1 MATNKIIHYHRVLMK
16 YICSL
21 ALTAISINA
30 IAAAPA
36 YHGFALGSGR
46 MTADSDTIIRKRSIS
61 AGVSYG
67 SDASFFGRTG
77 PVRYPFLN
85 TDVIYNAKSGV
96 FIYGSAYKVLG
107 SIPALDEIDL
117 GAGYFYH
124 LSSRFSGNASY
135 TRFIFDRNAL
145 IIKSASSNDV
155 NLNNSYDWKVLKSGI
170 ILDYL
175 FGESDD
181 FFLTISNSK
190 YIETNWSIFD
200 DKDYLSFNPAVNII
214 LGTQNFV
221 QKYSLN
227 HPGRFDDFDII
238 GPPISSKYA
247 RNNSR
252 FNALNYSFKIPIA
265 YNRPH
270 YTVEFSY
277 KYSIPVNVEGIL
289 KNHKESFYNLTFYY
303 VFY

>member
-1 MATNKIIHYHRVLMK
+1 MAINKINLYRVLMK
-16 YICSL
+16 YICTL
-21 ALTAISINA
+21 MFLTIYWNAGAALHAHGVFIDR
-30 IAAAPA
+30 PA
-36 YHGFALGSGR
+36 RL
-46 MTADSDTIIRKRSIS
+46 TADSDTIIRKRSVS

-85 TDVIYNAKSGV
+85 ADVIYNAKSGV
-96 FIYGSAYKVLG
+96 FVYGSAYKVLG
-107 SIPALDEIDL
+107 SIPTLDEVDL
-117 GAGYFYH
+117 GGGYFYH
-124 LSSRFSGNASY
+124 FSPKFSGNFSY

-155 NLNNSYDWKVLKSGI
+155 NLSNAYDWKILKSSVT
-170 ILDYL
+170 LDYL

-181 FFLTISNSK
+181 FFVSINNSK

-200 DKDYLSFNPAVNII
+200 DKDYLSFNPGVNII

-227 HPGRFDDFDII
+227 HPGHLGYNEPI
-238 GPPISSKYA
+238 GPPINPEKYA
-247 RNNSR
+247 GRNSD
-252 FNALNYSFKIPIA
+252 FDMLNYSFKIPIA

-270 YTVEFSY
+270 YTFEFSY

-289 KNHKESFYNLTFYY
+289 MNHKESFYNLTFYY

>member
-1 MATNKIIHYHRVLMK
+1 MK
-16 YICSL
+16 YICTLFFIATCFS
-21 ALTAISINA
+21 
-30 IAAAPA
+30 AAAGIRIHSA
-36 YHGFALGSGR
+36 MAGNMARIY
-46 MTADSDTIIRKRSIS
+46 ADSDTVPRKQSIS

-96 FIYGSAYKVLG
+96 FVYGSAYKVLG
-107 SIPALDEIDL
+107 SIPAIDEIDL
-117 GAGYFYH
+117 GAGYLYH
-124 LSSRFSGNASY
+124 FTPQFSGNVSY

-145 IIKSASSNDV
+145 IIKSASSNDI
-155 NLNNSYDWKVLKSGI
+155 NWKNSYDFKIFKSSV

-175 FGESDD
+175 FGESSD
-181 FFLTISNSK
+181 FFLSINNSR
-190 YIETNWSIFD
+190 YFETSWGIFD
-200 DKDYLSFNPAVNII
+200 DKDYLSFNPSINII

-221 QKYSLN
+221 QKYSMN
-227 HPGRFDDFDII
+227 HPGRFGFGYDFNDQPLA
-238 GPPISSKYA
+238 PPSDPEKYA
-247 RNNSR
+247 RDNSE
-252 FNALNYSFKIPIA
+252 FNMLNYSFKIPIA

-270 YTVEFSY
+270 YTFEFAY

-289 KNHKESFYNLTFYY
+289 KNHKESFYTLTFYY

>member
-1 MATNKIIHYHRVLMK
+1 MK
-16 YICSL
+16 YIC
-21 ALTAISINA
+21 ALLFLTMCLNA
-30 IAAAPA
+30 HAGIHRDGIFIDNPA
-36 YHGFALGSGR
+36 R
-46 MTADSDTIIRKRSIS
+46 IVADTDTVVNKRSIS
-61 AGVSYG
+61 AGISYG

-77 PVRYPFLN
+77 PVKYPFLN
-85 TDVIYNAKSGV
+85 ADVIYNSKSGV
-96 FIYGSAYKVLG
+96 FVYGSAYKVLG
-107 SIPALDEIDL
+107 SIPTIDEIDV

-124 LSSRFSGNASY
+124 LSSNFSGNASY

-155 NLNNSYDWKVLKSGI
+155 NLNNSYDWKIFKSSV

-175 FGESDD
+175 FGESSD
-181 FFLTISNSK
+181 FFVTINNSK

-200 DKDYLSFNPAVNII
+200 DKDYLSFNPGINII

-221 QKYSLN
+221 QKYSQN
-227 HPGRFDDFDII
+227 HPGRLDDYQPI
-238 GPPISSKYA
+238 GPPVNTSKYFA
-247 RNNSR
+247 GNSD
-252 FNALNYSFKIPIA
+252 FSMLNYSFKIPIA

-270 YTVEFSY
+270 YTFEFSY

-289 KNHKESFYNLTFYY
+289 MNHKESFYNLTFYY

>member
-1 MATNKIIHYHRVLMK
+1 MK
-16 YICSL
+16 YICTLFFLTIYFNARANIYKHRIFVNRLTQMAADTDSL
-21 ALTAISINA
+21 T
-30 IAAAPA
+30 
-36 YHGFALGSGR
+36 
-46 MTADSDTIIRKRSIS
+46 RKRSVS
-61 AGVSYG
+61 AGISYG

-77 PVRYPFLN
+77 PVKYPFLN
-85 TDVIYNAKSGV
+85 TDVIYNAKSGIFV
-96 FIYGSAYKVLG
+96 YGSAYKVLG
-107 SIPALDEIDL
+107 STPTIDETDL
-117 GAGYFYH
+117 GVGYLYNF
-124 LSSRFSGNASY
+124 SKNFSGNISY

-145 IIKSASSNDV
+145 IIKSASSNDI
-155 NLNNSYDWKVLKSGI
+155 NFKNTYDWKFIKSSV

-175 FGESDD
+175 FGESSD

-190 YIETNWSIFD
+190 YFETNWSVFD
-200 DKDYLSFNPAVNII
+200 DKDYLSFTPSINII

-221 QKYSLN
+221 QKYSTN
-227 HPGRFDDFDII
+227 HPGRFDNDDQDLV
-238 GPPISSKYA
+238 PPLTGTQKYA
-247 RNNSR
+247 RDNSQ

-270 YTVEFSY
+270 YTVEASY

>member
-1 MATNKIIHYHRVLMK
+1 MK
-16 YICSL
+16 YIFAL
-21 ALTAISINA
+21 FLLTAYLNADAGIHRHRISMRELA
-30 IAAAPA
+30 RIAAD
-36 YHGFALGSGR
+36 
-46 MTADSDTIIRKRSIS
+46 TDTIVRKRSVS

-85 TDVIYNAKSGV
+85 ADVIYNAKSGIFV
-96 FIYGSAYKVLG
+96 YGSAYKVLG
-107 SIPALDEIDL
+107 SIPVVDEFDL

-124 LSSRFSGNASY
+124 VSSGFSGNASY

-145 IIKSASSNDV
+145 IIKSASSNDINV
-155 NLNNSYDWKVLKSGI
+155 NNAYDWKILKSSI

-175 FGESDD
+175 FGESND
-181 FFLTISNSK
+181 FFLTINNSK
-190 YIETNWSIFD
+190 YIETNWGIFD
-200 DKDYLSFNPAVNII
+200 DKDYLSFNPGINII

-221 QKYSLN
+221 EKYSLN
-227 HPGRFDDFDII
+227 HPGHLGNYQPI
-238 GPPISSKYA
+238 GPPINPTKYA
-247 RNNSR
+247 ARNSD
-252 FNALNYSFKIPIA
+252 FDMLNYSFKIPIA

-270 YTVEFSY
+270 YTFEFSY

-289 KNHKESFYNLTFYY
+289 RNRKESFYNLTFYY

>member
-1 MATNKIIHYHRVLMK
+1 MK
-16 YICSL
+16 YICVL
-21 ALTAISINA
+21 LFLTICLNA
-30 IAAAPA
+30 SAGIHRDCIFMDNAT
-36 YHGFALGSGR
+36 R
-46 MTADSDTIIRKRSIS
+46 IVADTDTVVKKRSIS

-77 PVRYPFLN
+77 PVKYPFLN
-85 TDVIYNAKSGV
+85 ADVIYNSKSGV
-96 FIYGSAYKVLG
+96 FVYGSGYKVLG
-107 SIPALDEIDL
+107 SIPTVDEIDV

-124 LSSRFSGNASY
+124 LSSNFSGNASY

-155 NLNNSYDWKVLKSGI
+155 NLNNSYDWKIFKSSI

-181 FFLTISNSK
+181 FFVTINNSK

-200 DKDYLSFNPAVNII
+200 DKDYLSFSPGINII

-221 QKYSLN
+221 QKYSQN
-227 HPGRFDDFDII
+227 HPGRLGDYQPI
-238 GPPISSKYA
+238 GPPINPSKYFA
-247 RNNSR
+247 RNSD
-252 FNALNYSFKIPIA
+252 FDMLNYSFKIPIA

-270 YTVEFSY
+270 YTFEFSY

-289 KNHKESFYNLTFYY
+289 LNHKESFYNLTFYY